1 MVAVTFDAD
10 DVNEILNWY
19 HQNGE
24 TLVDKSYWFI
34 KQLFPGEAEEVLFD
48 KARLTAVFCI
58 AVKQKGLS
66 LETVDWNAMIVED
79 KIETVREI
87 LDEYDYWQE
96 CQLGLHPE

>member
-1 MVAVTFDAD
+1 MATLTFDAD
-10 DVNEILNWY
+10 DVNDILNWY

-24 TLVDKSYWFI
+24 VLVDKSYYFI
-34 KQLFPGEAEEVLFD
+34 QQLFPSEAEEVLFD

-58 AVKQKGLS
+58 AVKQKGIPLN
-66 LETVDWNAMIVED
+66 TVDWDGMIVGN
-79 KIETVREI
+79 KIETVRDI